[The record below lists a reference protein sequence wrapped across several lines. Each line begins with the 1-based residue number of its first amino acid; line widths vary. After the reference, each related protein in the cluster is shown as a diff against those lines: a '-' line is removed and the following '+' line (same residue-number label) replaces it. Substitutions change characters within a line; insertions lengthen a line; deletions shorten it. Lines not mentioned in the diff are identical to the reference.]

1 MPIYEVTL
9 VKVVKKGCVSRVYPS
24 NAVTV
29 MSDCFEGAAVEAAK
43 LKLSQKGGVEHPQ
56 LRRWLVGVRDGQP
69 AAGSYQFL
77 GEEKIQ
83 IA

>member
-9 VKVVKKGCVSRVYPS
+9 VKVVEKGCVSRVYPS

-29 MSDCFEGAAVEAAK
+29 MADCFEGAAVEAAK
-43 LKLSQKGGVEHPQ
+43 LKLSQKGGVYPQ
-56 LRRWLVGVRDGQP
+56 LHRWLLGVRDGYTP
-69 AAGSYQFL
+69 VGPYQFL
-77 GEEKIQ
+77 GEEKTQ

>member
-9 VKVVKKGCVSRVYPS
+9 VKVVEKGCVPRVYPS

-29 MSDCFEGAAVEAAK
+29 MADCFEGAAVEAAK
-43 LKLSQKGGVEHPQ
+43 LKLSQPKLYPA
-56 LRRWLVGVRDGQP
+56 LRRWLEGVRDGYET
-69 AAGSYQFL
+69 AGPYQFL
-77 GEEKIQ
+77 GEEKTQ

>member
-9 VKVVKKGCVSRVYPS
+9 VKVVESCVPKRVYPS

-29 MSDCFEGAAVEAAK
+29 MADCLEEAAVEAAK
-43 LKLSQKGGVEHPQ
+43 LKLNQQGRVYPQ
-56 LRRWLVGVRDGQP
+56 LRRWLLGVRDGYEATGP
-69 AAGSYQFL
+69 YQFL
-77 GEEKIQ
+77 GEEKTQ